1 MLDNFFLLARHKNKG
16 FFERIFHRDDALETR
31 MQRNSEEIIPYL
43 SLSLSLFLFLS
54 LSLSLSSS

>member
-43 SLSLSLFLFLS
+43 SLSLSFSFS